1 MKIRKAD
8 ILFIIM
14 IPAVVLCLWLLTT
27 EQTTLRIPLDDDHR
41 ESLQTYRT
49 EGKKAAEKVCSTCH
63 SDGGLPLSEDHPPKY
78 RCMFCHKP
86 ASPDRSSKE
95 TGGP

>member
-1 MKIRKAD
+1 MKLRKAD

-41 ESLQTYRT
+41 ESLQAYRT
-49 EGKKAAEKVCSTCH
+49 GGKKAAEQVCGTCH
-63 SDGGLPLSEDHPPKY
+63 SDEGLPLSEDHPPKY

-86 ASPDRSSKE
+86 ASPDLSSKK

>member
-1 MKIRKAD
+1 MKLRKAD

-49 EGKKAAEKVCSTCH
+49 EGKKAAEQVCSTCH
-63 SDGGLPLSEDHPPKY
+63 ADGGLPLSEGHPPKY

-86 ASPDRSSKE
+86 ASPDLSSKE